1 MKHFPTTLALVLFC
15 AGATVCAASESAAA
29 RFNAHRS
36 GAGALG
42 PDGWTDATS
51 TQGNFSVRLPCLFND
66 FTFTPATGDVVKG
79 DVVGCEAGGT
89 RFGATRI
96 HYRDAALADTY
107 FNTLATAGAL
117 PGATIERA
125 PHRGLTAI
133 TRRLNNRTQCALMR
147 IVRAEQDNVILT
159 VESTPAQCGS
169 VMKMGPQF
177 LDSFTLDAPG
187 AREAK
192 IASTLP
198 ECPVDAELAGA
209 KAVDA
214 FKALPNDVQERV
226 DEDTCRP
233 ATVSLMILKHD
244 GLCRIG
250 NTPMSVASLMTLKDT
265 GEPISMMFMAP
276 YSEDTHA
283 ALQVSL
289 DGRYAKQ
296 PASAYTHGMPARQEQ
311 TTVVAQPGGTLLILG
326 KPSPI
331 TTGTRMSSV
340 QQLAAGNAALINRDI
355 NRCE

>member
-1 MKHFPTTLALVLFC
+1 MKHVTTTLAQVLFC
-15 AGATVCAASESAAA
+15 ASATVCAASESTAAKIA
-29 RFNAHRS
+29 AHRN

-42 PDGWTDATS
+42 PDGWTDAIS

-66 FTFTPATGDVVKG
+66 FTFTPGSGDVLKG
-79 DVVGCEAGGT
+79 DVLGCDAGGT

-96 HYRDAALADTY
+96 HYRDAAVADTY
-107 FNTLATAGAL
+107 FNTLAAAGAL
-117 PGATIERA
+117 LGATTERA

-133 TRRLNNRTQCALMR
+133 TRRLDNRTQCALMR

-159 VESTPAQCGS
+159 VETTPARCGS
-169 VMKMGPQF
+169 VMKMGLQF

-187 AREAK
+187 TREAE

-214 FKALPNDVQERV
+214 FKALPTDLQERV
-226 DEDTCRP
+226 DKDTCRA
-233 ATVSLMILKHD
+233 ATVSLMILNRD

-250 NTPMSVASLMTLKDT
+250 TTSMSFASLMTLKDT
-265 GEPISMMFMAP
+265 GQPISMVFMAP
-276 YSEDTHA
+276 YSDDTHA
-283 ALQVSL
+283 ALQVTL

-296 PASAYTHGMPARQEQ
+296 PVSAYPRGMPSRQDL

-326 KPSPI
+326 KPSSGVP
-331 TTGTRMSSV
+331 GTAMSSL
-340 QQLAAGNAALINRDI
+340 QQLALGNAALVNRDI

>member
-1 MKHFPTTLALVLFC
+1 MKHVHAALALALFC
-15 AGATVCAASESAAA
+15 LGATVCSASESAAA

-66 FTFTPATGDVVKG
+66 FTFTPAPGDVVKG
-79 DVVGCEAGGT
+79 DVLGCDAGGT

-96 HYRDAALADTY
+96 HFRDAALADTY
-107 FNTLATAGAL
+107 FNTLAAADAL

-125 PHRGLTAI
+125 PHRGLAAI
-133 TRRLNNRTQCALMR
+133 TRRLDNRTRCALVR
-147 IVRAEQDNVILT
+147 VVRAEQDNIILT
-159 VESTPAQCGS
+159 VETTPAQCGTA
-169 VMKMGPQF
+169 MKTGPQF
-177 LDSFTLDAPG
+177 LDSLTLNAPG
-187 AREAK
+187 TRDAE
-192 IASTLP
+192 IAATLP
-198 ECPVDAELAGA
+198 ECPVDAELGGA
-209 KAVDA
+209 KVVDA

-250 NTPMSVASLMTLKDT
+250 NAPMSVASLMTLKDT

-276 YSEDTHA
+276 YNEDTHA

-289 DGRYAKQ
+289 EGRYAKQ
-296 PASAYTHGMPARQEQ
+296 PVSAYTRGMPPRQEQ

-326 KPSPI
+326 KSSST
-331 TTGTRMSSV
+331 TTGTRMSTV
-340 QQLAAGNAALINRDI
+340 QQLAAGNAALVNRDI